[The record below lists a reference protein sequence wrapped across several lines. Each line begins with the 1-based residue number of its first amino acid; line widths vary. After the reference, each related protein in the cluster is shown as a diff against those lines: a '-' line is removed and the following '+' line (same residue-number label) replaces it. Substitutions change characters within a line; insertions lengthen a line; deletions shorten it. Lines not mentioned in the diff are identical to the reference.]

1 MFKKILV
8 ICSLLFSSVALAS
21 ANDVIVHISNATGT
35 DCILKKHLQLYGDL
49 FDPLELPT
57 SIFSDQS
64 ITITMKSSADKD
76 RKAILLA
83 YECGENF
90 SATFLTDI
98 SPFQGMLISDG
109 YVLKSNKM
117 HLYFSEDH
125 NKTGHISD
133 RSPVKVSWR
142 LTR

>member
-1 MFKKILV
+1 MFKKMLV
-8 ICSLLFSSVALAS
+8 ICSLLFSSVILANT
-21 ANDVIVHISNATGT
+21 NDVILTISNATGT
-35 DCILKKHLQLYGDL
+35 DCILKKNLQLYGDL
-49 FDPLELPT
+49 FDPIEFPT
-57 SIFSDQS
+57 GIFSDQS
-64 ITITMKSSADKD
+64 ISITMKSNADTN

-83 YECGENF
+83 YECGDNL

-98 SPFQGMLISDG
+98 SPFQGMLESDG
-109 YVLKSNKM
+109 FVLKSNKM

-125 NKTGHISD
+125 NKTGHMLD